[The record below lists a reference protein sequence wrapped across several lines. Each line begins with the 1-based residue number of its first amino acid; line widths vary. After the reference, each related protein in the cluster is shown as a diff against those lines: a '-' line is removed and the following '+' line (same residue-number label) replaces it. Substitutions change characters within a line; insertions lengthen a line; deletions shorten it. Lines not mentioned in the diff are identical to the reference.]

1 MSEEAYTPG
10 HTHNATEFMAR
21 RTLQS
26 HGSFFLPFLS
36 PGLSVLDCGCG
47 PGSITLGIAQC
58 VAPAPV
64 IGIDMGASQ
73 IEEATRASQQAARP
87 NARFETASCYNVPL
101 ANCSVDRVFS
111 HALIEH
117 LADPVRALR
126 ECFRVLKPGGC
137 VGVCSPDWGGF
148 ILTPPSVELHDA
160 VRAYTALQ
168 ARNGGDVEAGRKLGL
183 HLAAAGFGEIGLSA
197 RYECYEA
204 PEWIA
209 QYLALQLE
217 RSGDT
222 ISAQT
227 WRDWHREPGA
237 MFAQAWVAA
246 VAKKPA

>member
-1 MSEEAYTPG
+1 LSTI
-10 HTHNATEFMAR
+10 
-21 RTLQS
+21 
-26 HGSFFLPFLS
+26 PFLILYWS
-36 PGLSVLDCGCG
+36 RRELLPLLF
-47 PGSITLGIAQC
+47 Q
-58 VAPAPV
+58 
-64 IGIDMGASQ
+64 ASSA
-73 IEEATRASQQAARP
+73 E
-87 NARFETASCYNVPL
+87 
-101 ANCSVDRVFS
+101 
-111 HALIEH
+111 
-117 LADPVRALR
+117 
-126 ECFRVLKPGGC
+126 
-137 VGVCSPDWGGF
+137 
-148 ILTPPSVELHDA
+148 
-160 VRAYTALQ
+160 
-168 ARNGGDVEAGRKLGL
+168 RKLGL